1 MEQIF
6 KTIDNY
12 PKASNAALWIMAALM
27 AWAAFNYN
35 FTTNF

>member
-6 KTIDNY
+6 RTIDNY
-12 PKASNAALWIMAALM
+12 PKAANIALGIMAALM
-27 AWAAFNYN
+27 AWAAFNYQ

>member
-12 PKASNAALWIMAALM
+12 PKASTAGLWIMAALM
-27 AWAAFNYN
+27 AWVAFNYE